1 MIRRKKILRTRGDQS
16 VAVATFAFDGARL
29 LAHYDDDLF
38 RMECEQSGISVGVRR
53 VRPSDQA
60 EFFDALDG
68 LCARSSTLSI
78 IAD

>member
-1 MIRRKKILRTRGDQS
+1 MIRRKRILRTRDDAS
-16 VAVATFAFDGARL
+16 VPVATFAFDGERL

-38 RMECEQSGISVGVRR
+38 RLECESGGISTGIRR
-53 VRPSDQA
+53 VYPSDPA
-60 EFFDALDG
+60 AFFAALDG